1 MRMNYVFVQATKPLF
16 SLLILLQLST
26 VLFAQRD
33 TASNIKANLKKED
46 TTAPAV
52 YNINP
57 IRTAVIGVAATA
69 ANMIAIN
76 NVLHNKKDLSDAEI
90 AGLRPDIVNAIDR
103 WALNQDPAKRD
114 RFYRASDHALTLVLA
129 GSAATFILGKKTRK
143 DWLRIGLMYYE
154 TQFLTFAFYDFSPF
168 GPFFQNRIRPISYY
182 DYFPMYLRKR
192 GNQRNSFYSGHVANA
207 ASASFFA
214 AKVYLDYHPE
224 MRHKKIL
231 IYGLAS
237 VPPLVTGWL
246 RMKALAHFPSD
257 VLAGYL
263 IGATFGIV
271 VPELHRKKTAKLDLN
286 TFYNGQAGG
295 LQLTYKLGKKQTPLR
310 QLSWLETSQ
319 PASPAL

>member
-1 MRMNYVFVQATKPLF
+1 MNNVFVQAARNLLSVLF
-16 SLLILLQLST
+16 LLQLSIS
-26 VLFAQRD
+26 VSAQTD
-33 TASNIKANLKKED
+33 TASNIKANLKIED

-57 IRTAVIGVAATA
+57 LRTAVIGVAATA

-76 NVLHNKKDLSDAEI
+76 NVLHNKKELSDAEI
-90 AGLRPDIVNAIDR
+90 AALRPDIVNAIDR
-103 WALNQDPAKRD
+103 WALNQDPTKRD

-129 GSAATFILGKKTRK
+129 GSAASFIFGKRTRK

-154 TQFLTFAFYDFSPF
+154 MQFLTFAFYDFSPF
-168 GPFFQNRIRPISYY
+168 GPFFQNRIRPVSYY
-182 DYFPMYLRKR
+182 DHFPMYLRKR

-295 LQLTYKLGKKQTPLR
+295 LQLTYKLGKKQPSLR
-310 QLSWLETSQ
+310 PVTWHEKQVAVT
-319 PASPAL
+319 PAL